1 MKSNAES
8 AVDNFKHEIQRL
20 IKEEEADLQTVQ
32 KRCRETLGHPIAF
45 PAALGSKCRVEGRLN
60 ILGHL
65 INYLR
70 IEEDYWRVFGNK

>member
-20 IKEEEADLQTVQ
+20 IKEEEGERTKAVAHCQ
-32 KRCRETLGHPIAF
+32 ESLGHPIKF
-45 PAALGSKCRVEGRLN
+45 PAALGMKCRVEGRINL
-60 ILGHL
+60 LSHL